1 MKWNSVTN
9 EWKIRIYD
17 NPYIYASL
25 NGSFGSAFGTS
36 KWHFI
41 NDTCEEIEGN
51 VFTTKLG
58 FSRCME
64 DEFSCEDGMWYVFKK
79 VVNA

>member
-1 MKWNSVTN
+1 MIPKT
-9 EWKIRIYD
+9 ILG
-17 NPYIYASL
+17 SL
-25 NGSFGSAFGTS
+25 TEKYLTGSFGSVFGTS
-36 KWHFI
+36 KWHLI

-64 DEFSCEDGMWYVFKK
+64 DEFSCEDGTWYVFDC
-79 VVNA
+79 

>member
-1 MKWNSVTN
+1 MKWNSLTN
-9 EWKIRIYD
+9 EWKISIYN
-17 NPYIYASL
+17 NPYTYAYL
-25 NGSFGSAFGTS
+25 NGSFGSVFGTG

-51 VFTTKLG
+51 VFTSQLS

-64 DEFSCEDGMWYVFKK
+64 DEFSCEDGTWYDLNDVYF
-79 VVNA
+79 